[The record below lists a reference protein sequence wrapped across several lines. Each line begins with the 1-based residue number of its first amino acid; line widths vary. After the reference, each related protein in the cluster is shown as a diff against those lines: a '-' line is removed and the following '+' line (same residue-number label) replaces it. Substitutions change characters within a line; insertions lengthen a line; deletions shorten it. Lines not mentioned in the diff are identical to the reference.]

1 MVTRFDDATRHAVI
15 MAQREAKQLGN
26 PFIGP
31 EHLFLGL
38 TDVDS
43 TDAADLLR
51 ARKIVVGALLR
62 ERLVRTI
69 GRGPD
74 GRAPASQSASTS
86 MRSESAVEKRFG
98 IGSFDGILSIGP
110 GHLPLTR
117 RAKKAL
123 GLSRRYAQRL
133 GDDRVRPGHLLIG
146 TIECGGL
153 VTQTLVSVGIDIRG
167 LIRELVEDLQIRP
180 RCR

>member
-1 MVTRFDDATRHAVI
+1 MVTRFDDATRHAVVV
-15 MAQREAKQLGN
+15 AQREAKQLGN

-38 TDVDS
+38 TDAENS
-43 TDAADLLR
+43 DAAELLR
-51 ARKIVVGALLR
+51 AHRTDVRNVR
-62 ERLVRTI
+62 ERLARTI

-74 GRAPASQSASTS
+74 GHALASIGIDLNAV
-86 MRSESAVEKRFG
+86 RSAVEKRFG

-153 VTQTLVSVGIDIRG
+153 VNQTLASVGIDIRS
-167 LIRELVEDLQIRP
+167 LSLELVEDLQVRP
-180 RCR
+180 RCP

>member
-51 ARKIVVGALLR
+51 AHQIDVRNVR

-74 GRAPASQSASTS
+74 GRALESIGIDLNAV
-86 MRSESAVEKRFG
+86 RSAVEERFG
-98 IGSFDGILSIGP
+98 IGSFDGIISIGP

-123 GLSRRYAQRL
+123 GLARRYAQRL
-133 GDDRVRPGHLLIG
+133 GDDRARPGHLLIG